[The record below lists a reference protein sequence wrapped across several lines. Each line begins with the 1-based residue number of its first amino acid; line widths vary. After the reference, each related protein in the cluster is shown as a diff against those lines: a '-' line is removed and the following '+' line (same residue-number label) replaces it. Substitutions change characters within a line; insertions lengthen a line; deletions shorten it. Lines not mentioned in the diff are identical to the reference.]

1 MKILSTNETLE
12 MLGTKEE
19 FEKTIKCEFCGQ
31 DMEAEEKSENY
42 HICPPE
48 FELNQRID
56 EDGDDLMEENNKLDL
71 MESQL
76 ADCEEFN
83 N

>member
-1 MKILSTNETLE
+1 MKNLTKAFLKTVEESGDLKILSPNETFE

-19 FEKTIKCEFCGQ
+19 FEL
-31 DMEAEEKSENY
+31 S
-42 HICPPE
+42 
-48 FELNQRID
+48 QRID